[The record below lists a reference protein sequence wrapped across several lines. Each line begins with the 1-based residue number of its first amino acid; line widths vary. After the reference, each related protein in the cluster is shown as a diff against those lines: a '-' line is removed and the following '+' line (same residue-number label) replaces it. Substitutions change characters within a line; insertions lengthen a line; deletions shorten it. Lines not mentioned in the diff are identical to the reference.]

1 MAERASRIVL
11 VLRLK
16 DSLFAPSSPLRFR
29 GESQIRS
36 LDYCLRTHNP
46 CPIQAFSTSLPDF
59 LSHFYFRKR
68 FIFLSTFSLFPFF
81 FFFPPKL
88 VPRSIVNKDTTREF
102 RDSGSFN
109 FGHGHCRISL
119 FLFTHVS
126 PSLSLSLDG
135 PWRGETHE
143 SRKNSTETPAVQF
156 VRGSRFVIGFKSRT
170 AVSICGW
177 YQLL

>member
-16 DSLFAPSSPLRFR
+16 DSLFAPSSPLLFR

-36 LDYCLRTHNP
+36 LDDCLRVQSKLFP
-46 CPIQAFSTSLPDF
+46 PPWQISCLI
-59 LSHFYFRKR
+59 
-68 FIFLSTFSLFPFF
+68 FIFGNDSFFCPPFLFSLSSS
-81 FFFPPKL
+81 FPPKL

>member
-1 MAERASRIVL
+1 MLPPPPFASAERVKFVASIIASVSNPSFFHLLARFL
-11 VLRLK
+11 V
-16 DSLFAPSSPLRFR
+16 SFLFS
-29 GESQIRS
+29 ETI
-36 LDYCLRTHNP
+36 H
-46 CPIQAFSTSLPDF
+46 FSVHL
-59 LSHFYFRKR
+59 
-68 FIFLSTFSLFPFF
+68 FSFPFLLF
-81 FFFPPKL
+81 FYPKL